1 MKIKHF
7 LISDKLLLF
16 NQLKSQMCGLSVF
29 FVETFEKYIKIF
41 SFFLK
46 IRILQCNNNIWLHTP
61 CVTLNFNFNS
71 QSFNLGLFE
80 GHCPINY
87 LSERQPPPLETLTQ
101 IWLSLD
107 WLGRHLIL
115 HRDLKLENI
124 LLDRRGHVKLADFG
138 VSKLGMGRTELTG
151 GRWQTLSSC

>member
-1 MKIKHF
+1 M
-7 LISDKLLLF
+7 
-16 NQLKSQMCGLSVF
+16 
-29 FVETFEKYIKIF
+29 
-41 SFFLK
+41 
-46 IRILQCNNNIWLHTP
+46 
-61 CVTLNFNFNS
+61 
-71 QSFNLGLFE
+71 FE

-87 LSERQPPPLETLTQ
+87 LSERQPPPL
-101 IWLSLD
+101 IFDSNKLSLD

-151 GRWQTLSSC
+151 GRWQTSPSC